1 MEKDNRN
8 EKDHRNK
15 NNFTKGGRWVT
26 FKQLERGISTVKS
39 NIDRVKKI
47 LNQYIDIITVCKILF
62 DCKNII
68 FFWNKGA

>member
-26 FKQLERGISTVKS
+26 FKQLERGISTVKTK
-39 NIDRVKKI
+39 IDRVKR
-47 LNQYIDIITVCKILF
+47 Y
-62 DCKNII
+62 
-68 FFWNKGA
+68 